1 MRRFV
6 RFFFAWVRRVLDRA
20 QTRDHV
26 ATRHRDAIAPPP
38 PPKGIEVRFSVRA
51 PRSIPFETTLVPSDL
66 RPTVAPGK
74 RQAPLAMGCA

>member
-6 RFFFAWVRRVLDRA
+6 RFFFAWVRRVVERTHPADP
-20 QTRDHV
+20 V
-26 ATRHRDAIAPPP
+26 AAHRDAIAPPP
-38 PPKGIEVRFSVRA
+38 PPKGVEIRFSVQA

-74 RQAPLAMGCA
+74 RPQAPLALGIG